1 MNEASPNQCQIRRER
16 NSMTSRKYT
25 PALLSALVCGM
36 LIPSVAF
43 AQDGKDAEKT
53 EVNPQEKYN
62 LPANFDPDFRP
73 KRTPGNVRVTIDFRQ
88 AQLDEV
94 VKFFSGAMSKNFII
108 SDSINT
114 SKTITIIS
122 PKEVSLAEAYRAF
135 LAALQMNGLTVV
147 PMGSFNKIV
156 ESKNAIVEPQAAYDA
171 GERIPNEARMVTAIV
186 PVENAAIDEI
196 QPVIQKFLTPEA
208 TVIPYG
214 STLIITENGANLRR
228 VQKLIEK
235 LDKGDAANKIYVYR
249 VLHADATEV
258 ASRIEEIF
266 QAQKGG
272 GTSKSAPKKGES
284 SDGAGDLGV
293 SISDIIA
300 DERTNQLIIVSDKK
314 SFDRIKEMIEI
325 LDVPTAVG
333 GQVHVKFLEYADADE
348 LASTL
353 SALAQGAQRANTG
366 NRNTARNARA
376 TAAAAPTE
384 AGSLLQGEVQITAY
398 KPTNSLVV
406 VAAPRDFLAL
416 ENVIDQLDRP
426 RRQVYVEAIIME
438 IGLDTNR
445 SLGLGFTAGYGQDFA
460 GVIPESAVADGLIED
475 TRGLVI
481 GRSNYS
487 GLDAAAGSAGVL
499 GLLGPSIT
507 IPGTS
512 ISLPAFALLLQATQ
526 TDNSVNILSTP
537 AILTMDNEE
546 AEIIIGERV
555 PFLSGVSSGASSLA
569 GLLGGDAN
577 SAATSAISSLT
588 GGLSGLVSPIEYEDV
603 GITLRITP
611 QVNESDFVRLEV
623 DQEVSD
629 IKGAGG
635 LGAGAPIR
643 TKRNIK
649 TVVLVKDQST
659 IVIGGLIRDVENE
672 TVNKVPFLGD
682 IPLVGILFKNTSTI
696 KTKQNLVLML
706 TPYVIENEGDMQK
719 IQQRKMEERRELLKL
734 FGSRD
739 LQYVKSI
746 NFQKKSGLL
755 DRMKTTIGE
764 AVGDQR
770 AREEALE
777 AFQNVGPQYR
787 VLGAEEAPAPAD
799 SAPKGDDSN
808 DVE

>member
-1 MNEASPNQCQIRRER
+1 
-16 NSMTSRKYT
+16 MTSRKYS
-25 PALLSALVCGM
+25 PALLTALVCGM
-36 LIPSVAF
+36 LIPSAAF
-43 AQDGKDAEKT
+43 AQDKEADAAKT

-122 PKEVSLAEAYRAF
+122 PKEVSLSEAYRAF

-156 ESKNAIVEPQAAYDA
+156 ESKNAIVEPQSPYDV

-214 STLIITENGANLRR
+214 NTLIITENGANLRR

-258 ASRIEEIF
+258 ASRIQEIF
-266 QAQKGG
+266 QAQQGG
-272 GTSKSAPKKGES
+272 GSAKKAAKKGES
-284 SDGAGDLGV
+284 SDSGGDLGV

-314 SFDRIKEMIEI
+314 SFERIKEMIEI

-348 LASTL
+348 LATTL
-353 SALAQGAQRANTG
+353 SALAQGAQRASNTG
-366 NRNTARNARA
+366 GRNTRNARA
-376 TAAAAPTE
+376 TAAAAATTE

-546 AEIIIGERV
+546 AEIIVGERV
-555 PFLSGVSSGASSLA
+555 PFLSGVSSGAGNLA

-577 SAATSAISSLT
+577 SAAASAIGSLT

-739 LQYVKSI
+739 LQYVKNI

-770 AREEALE
+770 AREEALN

-787 VLGAEEAPAPAD
+787 VLGVDEAPAPQAPND
-799 SAPKGDDSN
+799 SAPDGDGSN
-808 DVE
+808 DLE

>member
-1 MNEASPNQCQIRRER
+1 MI
-16 NSMTSRKYT
+16 SRKYSSMLFS
-25 PALLSALVCGM
+25 ALLTGAILAPSTLV
-36 LIPSVAF
+36 
-43 AQDGKDAEKT
+43 AQETEKNDGS
-53 EVNPQEKYN
+53 VNPQEKYN

-73 KRTPGNVRVTIDFRQ
+73 KKTPGNVRVTIDFRQ

-94 VKFFSGAMSKNFII
+94 VKFFSGAMNKNFII

-114 SKTITIIS
+114 SKTITIMS
-122 PKEVSLAEAYRAF
+122 PKEVSLNEAYRAF
-135 LAALQMNGLTVV
+135 LAALQMNGLTIV
-147 PMGSFNKIV
+147 PMGSFLKIV
-156 ESKNAIVEPQAAYDA
+156 ESKNAIVEPQTPYES

-186 PVENAAIDEI
+186 PIENAALDEI
-196 QPVIQKFLTPEA
+196 QPVIAKFLTQEA

-214 STLIITENGANLRR
+214 SSLIITENGANLRR
-228 VQKLIEK
+228 VQQLIEK
-235 LDKGDAANKIYVYR
+235 LDKGDSANKIYVYR
-249 VLHADATEV
+249 VLHADATEIET
-258 ASRIEEIF
+258 RIEEIF

-272 GTSKSAPKKGES
+272 TAARSSAAKKKDSGDGGGEL
-284 SDGAGDLGV
+284 DV
-293 SISDIIA
+293 TITDIIA

-353 SALAQGAQRANTG
+353 SGLAQGAQRNNTSS
-366 NRNTARNARA
+366 RRTSRAAA
-376 TAAAAPTE
+376 TAATNSTAE
-384 AGSLLQGEVQITAY
+384 AGSLLQGDVQINAY

-406 VAAPRDFLAL
+406 VASPRDFLAL

-445 SLGLGFTAGYGQDFA
+445 SLGLGFTAGFGQDFNSL
-460 GVIPESAVADGLIED
+460 IPDSAVQDGLIED

-481 GRSNYS
+481 GRSNYN
-487 GLDAAAGSAGVL
+487 GLDSASGSAGVL
-499 GLLGPSIT
+499 GLLGPNVT

-546 AEIIIGERV
+546 AEIIVGERV
-555 PFLSGVSSGASSLA
+555 PFLRSIGGTSASSLL
-569 GLLGGDAN
+569 GSLGGDAN
-577 SAATSAISSLT
+577 SAATSALAGLT
-588 GGLSGLVSPIEYEDV
+588 GLGGLQNQIDYEDV

-611 QVNESDFVRLEV
+611 QVNESDYVRLEV

-635 LGAGAPIR
+635 LGDGAPIR
-643 TKRNIK
+643 TKRNAK

-682 IPLVGILFKNTSTI
+682 IPLVGVLFKNTSTI

-706 TPYVIENEGDMQK
+706 TPYVIEDETDMQK

-755 DRMKTTIGE
+755 DRMKSTIGE
-764 AVGDQR
+764 AVQGER
-770 AREEALE
+770 AREEALK
-777 AFQNVGPQYR
+777 AFDSEGPQYR
-787 VLGAEEAPAPAD
+787 VLGAEEAPTAAPESEPSD
-799 SAPKGDDSN
+799 SPVTPDPT
-808 DVE
+808 E

>member
-1 MNEASPNQCQIRRER
+1 MKTLPKLLCPNRSLRK
-16 NSMTSRKYT
+16 SMISRKFT
-25 PALLSALVCGM
+25 PLFLTALVAGS
-36 LIPSVAF
+36 LTQSAPVW
-43 AQDGKDAEKT
+43 AQEGDAT
-53 EVNPQEKYN
+53 TVNPQEKFN
-62 LPANFDPDFRP
+62 LPANFDPEFRP
-73 KRTPGNVRVTIDFRQ
+73 KRTPSNVKVTIDFRQ

-94 VKFFSGAMSKNFII
+94 VKFFSGAMNKNFII

-122 PKEVSLAEAYRAF
+122 PKEVSLNEAYRAF
-135 LAALQMNGLTVV
+135 LAALQMNGLTIV
-147 PMGSFNKIV
+147 PMGSFSKIV
-156 ESKNAIVEPQAAYDA
+156 ESKNAIVEPQSPYEN
-171 GERIPNEARMVTAIV
+171 GERVPNEARMVTAIV

-214 STLIITENGANLRR
+214 SSLIITENGANLRR
-228 VQKLIEK
+228 VQALIEK

-249 VLHADATEV
+249 VLHADAAEV
-258 ASRIEEIF
+258 AQRIEEIF

-272 GTSKSAPKKGES
+272 SAPSSNKKDAQTPDSGI
-284 SDGAGDLGV
+284 DV

-300 DERTNQLIIVSDKK
+300 DERTNQLIVVSDKK
-314 SFDRIKEMIEI
+314 SFDRIREMIEI

-353 SALAQGAQRANTG
+353 SALAQGAQRANTTTRT
-366 NRNTARNARA
+366 RNTRANVPAQAA
-376 TAAAAPTE
+376 TAEAA
-384 AGSLLQGEVQITAY
+384 SLLQGEVQITAY

-406 VAAPRDFLAL
+406 VASPRDFLAL
-416 ENVIDQLDRP
+416 ENVIDQLDKP
-426 RRQVYVEAIIME
+426 RKQVYVEAIIME

-445 SLGLGFTAGYGQDFA
+445 QLGLGFTAGIGQDFD
-460 GVIPESAVADGLIED
+460 GVIPSSAVEDGLISD

-481 GRSNYS
+481 GRSNFN
-487 GLDAAAGSAGVL
+487 GLDAASGSAGVL
-499 GLLGPSIT
+499 GLLGPNVT

-546 AEIIIGERV
+546 AEIVVGERV
-555 PFLSGVSSGASSLA
+555 PFLRGVSAGAGGLGS
-569 GLLGGDAN
+569 LLGAVGGEN
-577 SAATSAISSLT
+577 SAATSALAGLSGL
-588 GGLSGLVSPIEYEDV
+588 GGLGGLVSPIDYEDV

-611 QVNESDFVRLEV
+611 QVNESDYVRLEV

-635 LGAGAPIR
+635 LGDGAPIR
-643 TKRNIK
+643 TKRNAK

-672 TVNKVPFLGD
+672 TQNKVPFLGD
-682 IPLVGILFKNTSTI
+682 VPLLGVLFRNTSTI

-706 TPYVIENEGDMQK
+706 TPYVIEDEGDMQK

-755 DRMKTTIGE
+755 DRMRSTIGS
-764 AVGDQR
+764 AVADQK
-770 AREEALE
+770 AREEALK
-777 AFQNVGPQYR
+777 AFENEGPQYR
-787 VLGAEEAPAPAD
+787 VLGTEEPAPAPQTIE
-799 SAPKGDDSN
+799 APEAS
-808 DVE
+808 EE